1 MAEITDPA
9 QALPIDIAYNKLAD
23 WLVDRRKVPPDWRKK
38 LATIHA
44 KVSAALSTLP
54 RSVDPSFANLT
65 PDCTGYLEAK
75 HVRDVLLARPESRN
89 LFGRPTGAAAE
100 WDAIV
105 SAYEKDLIFLGEAAQ
120 IMVQS
125 TNYDIPYQKRQIA
138 KFQQQLADLVRKESE
153 LKRNA
158 VQSTSKYQQACQEL
172 GIHGINVRAELL
184 ALGKILPNI
193 FADVVEGICGGVIGS
208 ALDYYQAFSSY
219 AHAIQGDEST
229 TVLSTLT
236 DLRVNPPDVHAG
248 LKFTPSEALSDHP
261 PNTQGDSQVEVNDM
275 GIDWGVGPEDV
286 DSGSPIDIDWNIG
299 TVEEIDV
306 QDNNIL
312 LSDAQDPKNLASY
325 EGNESAAPPEDGLAQ
340 DIQKTSEISWD
351 VDLPAEIDWDIDV
364 EEVGVLSTPE
374 LSQTVD
380 QQTSKEDLH
389 SVKVDYAQD
398 APSSWFSKTEN
409 RTRLL
414 DDLFELKVFLKQRLQ
429 EIDSD
434 ETSALQNQVQV
445 VAPSSVPQHGSETL
459 MAMASSVTKVLNL
472 VTNRTTRELILIST
486 SMRYLDRLEASLIHK
501 KQNDLNL
508 QTNIADLS
516 SKRLE
521 LRNSQA
527 ALWPKQEAAIERTL
541 AVKRLV
547 ERILSTQYNG
557 RKVNIIGEINTLL
570 GQT

>member
-1 MAEITDPA
+1 MAEVVDPA
-9 QALPIDIAYNKLAD
+9 QALPIDIAYIKLAD

-38 LATIHA
+38 VATVHA

-54 RSVDPSFANLT
+54 RSVDTSFGSLT

-105 SAYEKDLIFLGEAAQ
+105 SAYEKDLIYLGEAAQ

-125 TNYDIPYQKRQIA
+125 TNYDMPYQKKQIA
-138 KFQQQLADLVRKESE
+138 KFQQQLADLERKEAE

-158 VQSTSKYQQACQEL
+158 VQSASKYQQACQEL
-172 GIHGINVRAELL
+172 GIPGINVRAELL
-184 ALGKILPNI
+184 ALGKTLPNI
-193 FADVVEGICGGVIGS
+193 FADVVEGLCGGVIGS
-208 ALDYYQAFSSY
+208 ALEYYQAFSSY

-229 TVLSTLT
+229 PVLSTMN
-236 DLRVNPPDVHAG
+236 DLRVNPPDVHAE
-248 LKFTPSEALSDHP
+248 LSLTSSETRPDHQP
-261 PNTQGDSQVEVNDM
+261 DTQVDTQVEVNDR
-275 GIDWGVGPEDV
+275 GIDWGVGTEDV
-286 DSGSPIDIDWNIG
+286 DASMPIDIDWNIG
-299 TVEEIDV
+299 TLDEIDV
-306 QDNNIL
+306 QDDNA
-312 LSDAQDPKNLASY
+312 LSSESQNTDKGDSY
-325 EGNESAAPPEDGLAQ
+325 ERNESAAVPDDGPGQ
-340 DIQKTSEISWD
+340 DIQSSEISWD
-351 VDLPAEIDWDIDV
+351 VDLPAEINWDIDV
-364 EEVGVLSTPE
+364 EEAGVLSTPE
-374 LSQTVD
+374 FPQIVD
-380 QQTSKEDLH
+380 QQTSNEGPH
-389 SVKVDYAQD
+389 PVKVGDGQD

-409 RTRLL
+409 RNRLL

-445 VAPSSVPQHGSETL
+445 VAPSSIPQHGSEAL
-459 MAMASSVTKVLNL
+459 LAMASSVTKAFNL
-472 VTNRTTRELILIST
+472 FTNRATRELILICT

-501 KQNDLNL
+501 KQNEVNL
-508 QTNIADLS
+508 QKNIADLS

-521 LRNSQA
+521 LRNLQA
-527 ALWPKQEAAIERTL
+527 ALWPKQEATIERTL
-541 AVKRLV
+541 AVKRHV
-547 ERILSTQYNG
+547 ESVLSTQYNG